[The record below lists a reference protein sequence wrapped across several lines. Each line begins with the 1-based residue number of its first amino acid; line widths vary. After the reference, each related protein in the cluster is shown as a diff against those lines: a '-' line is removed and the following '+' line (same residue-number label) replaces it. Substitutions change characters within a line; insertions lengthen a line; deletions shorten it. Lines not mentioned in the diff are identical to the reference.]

1 VTVHFR
7 GTPEASAALTNVA
20 GMRSSG
26 RDLTDLSRSVGGVLL
41 AVGAVVVLTRKSGEG
56 QLSDLARVL
65 ITGAPAIL
73 LYTLAVG
80 AIERD
85 RINDGEPWRAILLV
99 TSILLATVALFELLR
114 WIGAD
119 TANALWSAGVFVAS
133 GLLAGYG
140 AQRAT
145 VPYGALLAGLAALS
159 AWLLTCAKILGDP
172 STDTVRWL
180 LVAGGGLLFL
190 AAGAIARRDA
200 LGAPELA
207 IAGGIAAVAAGV
219 LGVFVGYF
227 VGIFRGFVDSGR
239 SLSHSG
245 PSHRA
250 FEFPGI
256 AHASG
261 LQSFGWDL
269 YLLLVSLGLVWVGS
283 RVRARGLG
291 YVGAAGLVAFA
302 ISVGAQ
308 ITRLESGHTPSGS
321 LAGWPLALVGVGAV
335 ALIAPAVYRRD

>member
-1 VTVHFR
+1 
-7 GTPEASAALTNVA
+7 
-20 GMRSSG
+20 MRSSR

-41 AVGAVVVLTRKSGEG
+41 VVAAFVVLARKPGEG

-65 ITGAPAIL
+65 ITGAPAIV
-73 LYTLAVG
+73 LYMLAVG
-80 AIERD
+80 AVERD

-99 TSILLATVALFELLR
+99 ASILLGTVALFELLR

-119 TANALWSAGVFVAS
+119 TTNALWSAGVFAVS

-159 AWLLTCAKILGDP
+159 AWLLTCAKILSDP
-172 STDTVRWL
+172 SAGTIRWL
-180 LVAGGGLLFL
+180 LVAGGGLLFV
-190 AAGAIARRDA
+190 AASVIARRDA
-200 LGAPELA
+200 LGAPEVA
-207 IAGGIAAVAAGV
+207 IAGGVAAVAAGV

-227 VGIFRGFVDSGR
+227 VGIFRGFVGSA
-239 SLSHSG
+239 LSHSG

-250 FEFPGI
+250 FELPGI

-261 LQSFGWDL
+261 LQSFGWDM

-291 YVGAAGLVAFA
+291 YVGAAGLLGFV

-308 ITRLESGHTPSGS
+308 ITRIESGHAPSSS
-321 LAGWPLALVGVGAV
+321 LAGWPLALVGIGAV
-335 ALIAPAVYRRD
+335 ALIAPAAYRRDQ

>member
-1 VTVHFR
+1 
-7 GTPEASAALTNVA
+7 
-20 GMRSSG
+20 MRSSR

-41 AVGAVVVLTRKSGEG
+41 AVGAVVVLARKSGEDRWG
-56 QLSDLARVL
+56 DFARVL
-65 ITGAPAIL
+65 ITGAPAIV
-73 LYTLAVG
+73 LYMLAVG
-80 AIERD
+80 AVERD
-85 RINDGEPWRAILLV
+85 RINDGESWRAILLV
-99 TSILLATVALFELLR
+99 ASILLGTVAQFELLR

-119 TANALWSAGVFVAS
+119 TTNALWSAGVFAVS

-172 STDTVRWL
+172 STDTIRWL
-180 LVAGGGLLFL
+180 LVAGGGLLFV
-190 AAGAIARRDA
+190 AASAIARRDA
-200 LGAPELA
+200 LGAREVA

-227 VGIFRGFVDSGR
+227 VSIFRGFVSSVRALPHSG
-239 SLSHSG
+239 SSHS
-245 PSHRA
+245 A

-269 YLLLVSLGLVWVGS
+269 YLLLVSLGLVWIGS

-291 YVGAAGLVAFA
+291 YVGTAGLFGFV
-302 ISVGAQ
+302 ISVSTQ
-308 ITRLESGHTPSGS
+308 ITRLESGHAPSSS
-321 LAGWPLALVGVGAV
+321 LAGWPLALVGIGAV
-335 ALIAPAVYRRD
+335 ALIAPAVYRRDQ

>member
-1 VTVHFR
+1 
-7 GTPEASAALTNVA
+7 
-20 GMRSSG
+20 MRSSR

-56 QLSDLARVL
+56 QLGDLARVL
-65 ITGAPAIL
+65 VTGTPAIL

-85 RINDGEPWRAILLV
+85 RIGYDGEPWRAILFV

-119 TANALWSAGVFVAS
+119 TTNALWSAGVFVVS

-227 VGIFRGFVDSGR
+227 VGIFRGFVGSGR
-239 SLSHSG
+239 ALSHSG

-291 YVGAAGLVAFA
+291 YVGAAGLVAFV

-308 ITRLESGHTPSGS
+308 ITRIESGHAPSSS
-321 LAGWPLALVGVGAV
+321 LAGWPLALVGIGAV
-335 ALIAPAVYRRD
+335 ALIAPAVYRRDQ